1 MVVRSINPPKCVLS
15 VVIFSFLFSA
25 SVQAS
30 EKDELALV
38 MRQLDQV
45 QAALNRA
52 QVIASQNSGEGDSA
66 RYYFDYSSATRD
78 ITAMKLGIERYLQ
91 PSRAQPAVPMTVTGQ
106 YSQESR

>member
-1 MVVRSINPPKCVLS
+1 MVVRSINPLKCVLS

-25 SVQAS
+25 SAQAS

-52 QVIASQNSGEGDSA
+52 QVIASQNAGDSA

-91 PSRAQPAVPMTVTGQ
+91 PSRAQPAVPMNVTGQ

>member
-1 MVVRSINPPKCVLS
+1 MVVRSINPLKCVLS

-25 SVQAS
+25 AAAQAS

-38 MRQLDQV
+38 TRQLDQV

-52 QVIASQNSGEGDSA
+52 QVIASQNSGDSA

-91 PSRAQPAVPMTVTGQ
+91 PSRAQPAVPMNVTGQ